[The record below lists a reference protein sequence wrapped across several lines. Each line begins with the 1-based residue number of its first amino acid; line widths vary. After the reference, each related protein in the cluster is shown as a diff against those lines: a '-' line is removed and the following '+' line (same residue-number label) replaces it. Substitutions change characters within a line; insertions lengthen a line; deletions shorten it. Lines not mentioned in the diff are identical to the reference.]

1 MSSARTRTPILL
13 ASLLTAAGCT
23 TVAETTRTGS
33 IHEVTFEERMTPVNL
48 RVQSGDEV
56 RGVNQRTSPVTVE
69 FLAGAL
75 DTVTCEIGFSTRGL
89 RNLRG
94 KLQESTTIAPNDS
107 ASLCFSSAGTIT
119 YNARMES
126 AVAGGQQIESGTVR
140 VGP

>member
-1 MSSARTRTPILL
+1 MSSSRTCTFTLL
-13 ASLLTAAGCT
+13 ASLLAAAGCA

-33 IHEVTFEERMTPVNL
+33 IHDVTFDEGMTPINL
-48 RVQSGDEV
+48 RVQPGDEV
-56 RGVNQRTSPVTVE
+56 RWVNQRTSPVTVE

-94 KLQESTTIAPNDS
+94 KLQESTTIAPNET
-107 ASLCFSSAGTIT
+107 ASLCFSNAGTIT
-119 YNARMES
+119 YNARMDS

>member
-23 TVAETTRTGS
+23 TVAATTRTGS

-56 RGVNQRTSPVTVE
+56 RWVNQRTSPVTVE

>member
-1 MSSARTRTPILL
+1 MSRARTLTLL
-13 ASLLTAAGCT
+13 ASLLAAAGCAN
-23 TVAETTRTGS
+23 VAETTRTGN
-33 IHEVTFEERMTPVNL
+33 IHEVTFEERMTPINL
-48 RVQSGDEV
+48 RVQPGDEV
-56 RGVNQRTSPVTVE
+56 RWVNQRTSPVTVE

-75 DTVTCEIGFSTRGL
+75 DAVTCETGFSTRGL

-94 KLQESTTIAPNDS
+94 KLQESTSIAPNDS
-107 ASLCFSSAGTIT
+107 ASLCFSNAGTIT